1 MSFDTKLT
9 KDEERELVDS
19 TKYRGMIG
27 MPSRM
32 DNRVSTRGRNNSQQ
46 AEDVVPER
54 DISWTYAKHFL
65 KKLFQPILTSFSGA
79 NVSSGAYSVYQLSG
93 KMNTCMLDEVRAVSG
108 HSSKLLLLYLQKKA
122 NYDKECKIC
131 TRPFTVFRQGLVLIG
146 KAQPNDTIMKLQR
159 TTPYNKRNEHIFA
172 VSSSEVNVQE
182 ALNALTG
189 MRCPSLASC
198 PSRILKTV
206 TTEDESIR
214 TLYVGGLD
222 ARVSEQ
228 DLRDNFYSHGEIESV
243 KMVLQRACLR
253 LKLMWGQPRAPR
265 IDGEGASDEAR
276 HGVAHGGLL
285 PRAVVSHQQNQFQPP
300 GTSAGQDHVQV
311 AIKKDEYL
319 VRKYGLF
326 IKVQDA
332 IGAPV
337 GWPCS
342 LVWVVR
348 EDD

>member
-1 MSFDTKLT
+1 M
-9 KDEERELVDS
+9 
-19 TKYRGMIG
+19 
-27 MPSRM
+27 
-32 DNRVSTRGRNNSQQ
+32 
-46 AEDVVPER
+46 
-54 DISWTYAKHFL
+54 L
-65 KKLFQPILTSFSGA
+65 KPILTSFSGA

-146 KAQPNDTIMKLQR
+146 KAQPNDTILKLQR
-159 TTPYNKRNEHIFA
+159 TTLYYKRNEHIFV
-172 VSSSEVNVQE
+172 VSSSKVNVQE

-198 PSRILKTV
+198 PSIILKIV
-206 TTEDESIR
+206 TMEDESIR

-222 ARVSEQ
+222 ARVSKQ
-228 DLRDNFYSHGEIESV
+228 DLRDNFYSHCEIKSV
-243 KMVLQRACLR
+243 KMVLQCACAFVTYTTR
-253 LKLMWGQPRAPR
+253 EAAEKA
-265 IDGEGASDEAR
+265 ADELSTKPILAAR
-276 HGVAHGGLL
+276 NFCRSG
-285 PRAVVSHQQNQFQPP
+285 PCPSRY
-300 GTSAGQDHVQV
+300 
-311 AIKKDEYL
+311 KKDEYL

-326 IKVQDA
+326 IRVQDA

-337 GWPCS
+337 AWPCS